1 MDSITMTETGLSYHL
16 DQWEKLSC
24 HLDNFIFN
32 SKCVKS
38 VSKQRFTLQQLAPG
52 EALNWHVRSKTG
64 PMLIT
69 PWTLN
74 RLTDKNFEDMLQKLE
89 LLWPRVPVFKN
100 RWLGKKL
107 LFEELLTLCIFA
119 LWSSPL
125 LNLPSLQKITSKK
138 ICGMPL
144 LLWLQFKGSRWDV
157 WRYLVR
163 DLCFV
168 RPVHLDQS
176 LLLP

>member
-1 MDSITMTETGLSYHL
+1 MTKAELSYHL
-16 DQWEKLSC
+16 GQREKLSC
-24 HLDNFIFN
+24 HLDDFIFTLI
-32 SKCVKS
+32 CVKS

-52 EALNWHVRSKTG
+52 EALNWHVRGKTG

-74 RLTDKNFEDMLQKLE
+74 RLTDKNFEDRLQNWSFFDL
-89 LLWPRVPVFKN
+89 VFQFLRTDN
-100 RWLGKKL
+100 WAKKL

-144 LLWLQFKGSRWDV
+144 LLWMQFKGSRWDF

-163 DLCFV
+163 DLSFV